1 MNPNSSM
8 KNFSIHK
15 ILLSCSAFL
24 LILSIVMI
32 IKGNITATGPLVIG
46 VFMCLAFGVTGFQST
61 KSFAYTVW
69 IFTAVAASMFYP
81 EFFTSWGSFK
91 FSILIVPLLQ
101 IIMFGMG
108 SQMSLNDFKGVI
120 KMPKGVIIG
129 VIIQFT
135 SMPLIALAISRIFN
149 FPAEIAA
156 GIILIGCVPSGL
168 ASNVMVF
175 ISRGNLPLAV
185 TIAACCTLLSPF
197 MTPLLMKLLAGQ
209 FIEVSVWSM
218 MLDIMN
224 MIILPIVAGFIFNLF
239 YNAKDTKKTIIV
251 QLCAYFAIIVLTN
264 LIPLFM
270 QSSGFRDV
278 TLGIA
283 TSAMLFILLPVVGAW
298 ILRTVLKGDRTVI
311 KTILSSFSMVGI
323 AFIITIITAAGRDSL
338 LTVGALLLFTSLLH
352 NLSGYGLAYG
362 AARLFKMP
370 EQDCRTIAFECGMQ
384 NGGLASGLA
393 MQMGK
398 VATVGLAPAVFGPLM
413 NITGSVLASWWR
425 GKPPKV
431 VFTDKNESTNIK

>member
-1 MNPNSSM
+1 M
-8 KNFSIHK
+8 KHIYK
-15 ILLSCSAFL
+15 ILLGCSAL
-24 LILSIVMI
+24 LFVISMAMI
-32 IKGNITATGPLVIG
+32 FTGNMDKAGPLMVG
-46 VFMCLAFGVTGFQST
+46 MFMCLALGVRGFQAT

-69 IFTAVAASMFYP
+69 IFTAVTASMFYP
-81 EFFTSWGSFK
+81 QLFTSYGNFK
-91 FSILIVPLLQ
+91 LNILIVPLLQ

-108 SQMSLNDFKGVI
+108 SQMSLDDFKGVI

-129 VIIQFT
+129 IIIQFT
-135 SMPLIALAISRIFN
+135 SMPLIAFAISHIFN

-168 ASNVMVF
+168 ASNVMAF
-175 ISRGNLPLAV
+175 ISRANLPLAV

-197 MTPLLMKLLAGQ
+197 LTPLLMKFLAGQ

-224 MIILPIVAGFIFNLF
+224 MIILPIVAGFIFNMF
-239 YNAKDTKKTIIV
+239 YNAKDTRKSIIA
-251 QLCAYFAIIVLTN
+251 QLCAYFVIIVLTN
-264 LIPLFM
+264 LIPLLSQQTGLSAFAW
-270 QSSGFRDV
+270 
-278 TLGIA
+278 GIA
-283 TSAMLFILLPVVGAW
+283 KSMSWFICLPVIVALV
-298 ILRTVLKGDRTVI
+298 LRRILKGDRVLI
-311 KTILSSFSMVGI
+311 KSILSSFSMVGI
-323 AFIITIITAAGRDSL
+323 AFIITIITAAGRESL

-352 NLSGYGLAYG
+352 NVSGYALAYG

-398 VATVGLAPAVFGPLM
+398 IATVGLAPAVFGPLM

-425 GKPPKV
+425 GRPPK
-431 VFTDKNESTNIK
+431 N

>member
-1 MNPNSSM
+1 M
-8 KNFSIHK
+8 KHIYK
-15 ILLSCSAFL
+15 ILLGCSAL
-24 LILSIVMI
+24 LFVISMVMI
-32 IKGNITATGPLVIG
+32 FTGNIAKAGPLMVG
-46 VFMCLAFGVTGFQST
+46 MFMCLALGVRGFQAT
-61 KSFAYTVW
+61 KSFAYTIW

-81 EFFTSWGSFK
+81 QLFTSYGNFK
-91 FSILIVPLLQ
+91 LNILIVPLLQ

-108 SQMSLNDFKGVI
+108 SQMSLDDFKGVI

-129 VIIQFT
+129 IIIQFT
-135 SMPLIALAISRIFN
+135 SMPLIAFAISHIFN

-175 ISRGNLPLAV
+175 ISRANLPLAV

-197 MTPLLMKLLAGQ
+197 ITPLLMKFLAGQ

-224 MIILPIVAGFIFNLF
+224 MIILPIVAGFIFNMF
-239 YNAKDTKKTIIV
+239 YNAKDNRKSIIA
-251 QLCAYFAIIVLTN
+251 QLCAYFVIIVLTN
-264 LIPLFM
+264 LIPLLSQQTGLSAFAW
-270 QSSGFRDV
+270 
-278 TLGIA
+278 GIA
-283 TSAMLFILLPVVGAW
+283 KTMSWFICLPIIVAL
-298 ILRTVLKGDRTVI
+298 ILRRILRGDRVLI
-311 KTILSSFSMVGI
+311 KSILSSFSMVGI
-323 AFIITIITAAGRDSL
+323 AFIITIITAAGRESL

-352 NLSGYGLAYG
+352 NVSGYALAYG

-398 VATVGLAPAVFGPLM
+398 IATVGLAPAVFGPLM

-425 GKPPKV
+425 GRPPK
-431 VFTDKNESTNIK
+431 N